1 MKYRKCPAA
10 PNCWDY
16 KAGCC
21 EDCAHSAKYQ
31 KLFRKIER
39 QEKEIT
45 RLKAE
50 NTKAEPR
57 KPRTET
63 EDDRF
68 YMDYI
73 CPTCGVILQQAPKQN
88 HSAFVPYKAKYCQDC
103 GQALDWS
110 VVPKAVI
117 VLANS
122 PYEAR

>member
-16 KAGCC
+16 KSGCC

-45 RLKAE
+45 RLKSE
-50 NTKAEPR
+50 RSKDEPMQ
-57 KPRTET
+57 P
-63 EDDRF
+63 
-68 YMDYI
+68 DYEADGYADGVLCYDTAY
-73 CPTCGVILQQAPKQN
+73 CPKCHHEFEYGIN
-88 HSAFVPYKAKYCQDC
+88 DWGCKYCQDC

-110 VVPKAVI
+110 G
-117 VLANS
+117 N
-122 PYEAR
+122 E